1 MDALSEVLRLSRFS
15 AQVTLDATAAAP
27 WCVSVAA
34 SPSIARA
41 HLVIDGR
48 CELKL
53 SGAEPVTLNAGEI
66 AFIPN
71 GEAHLIG
78 HPLDAEAR
86 SLSAL
91 VRSPVAGEQLPVRLG
106 GNGATTRWIAI
117 SSSCE
122 RHLAEPL
129 VSALPRVMKVDLSN
143 AAALEWLVD
152 ALGLTLSAS
161 AAPPVGASAE

>member
-1 MDALSEVLRLSRFS
+1 MDTLSEVLRLSRFA

-34 SPSIARA
+34 SSSIARA

-53 SGAEPVTLNAGEI
+53 SGDEPVTLNAGEI

-78 HPLDAEAR
+78 HPLDAEAKPLQAFLR
-86 SLSAL
+86 
-91 VRSPVAGEQLPVRLG
+91 GELR
-106 GNGATTRWIAI
+106 GA
-117 SSSCE
+117 
-122 RHLAEPL
+122 
-129 VSALPRVMKVDLSN
+129 VDLRRRRAVIGN
-143 AAALEWLVD
+143 ARRD
-152 ALGLTLSAS
+152 QRKPG
-161 AAPPVGASAE
+161 